1 MPGIGTLA
9 NCVTIIIGALLG
21 VFCKRG
27 LPEKWQATMMNSI
40 ALCIFIIGVQM
51 ALKTQN
57 IIIVIFSLVLGAIVG
72 EILDI
77 EAAMGRLGQ
86 HLGNKLGNGDSTASA
101 AIAAGL

>member
-9 NCVTIIIGALLG
+9 NCVAIIIGALLG

-57 IIIVIFSLVLGAIVG
+57 IIIVIFKHNILFVSVHNHFC
-72 EILDI
+72 EIKHFYI
-77 EAAMGRLGQ
+77 
-86 HLGNKLGNGDSTASA
+86 S
-101 AIAAGL
+101 

>member
-1 MPGIGTLA
+1 MYGLGTLA
-9 NCVTIIIGALLG
+9 NCVAIIIGALLG

-27 LPEKWQATMMNSI
+27 LPEKWQETMMSSI
-40 ALCIFIIGVQM
+40 ALCILIIGVQM

-77 EAAMGRLGQ
+77 EAAMNRLGQ
-86 HLGNKLGNGDSTASA
+86 
-101 AIAAGL
+101 

>member
-1 MPGIGTLA
+1 MYGLGTLA
-9 NCVTIIIGALLG
+9 NCVAIIIGALLG

-57 IIIVIFSLVLGAIVG
+57 IIFVILGYIKIVYFVKKWGISMNSYFYF
-72 EILDI
+72 
-77 EAAMGRLGQ
+77 
-86 HLGNKLGNGDSTASA
+86 
-101 AIAAGL
+101 